1 MDKAEKLD
9 HLERALIA
17 GNINR
22 RMFMGGAIATG
33 LLTSQAA
40 SAMAD
45 DLDEMR
51 STQARNNKSPRDAY
65 DYVVVGAGSAGCAL
79 VGTLAKRE
87 PSARI
92 LLIEAGGWDVDPAVQ
107 DPRLWFTNLGTD
119 RAWNDVSIPT
129 PSTNN
134 HPVPEYT
141 GRVVGGGSSINATI
155 WARPFNADLDH
166 LAKKSGDARCGYK
179 HGLKLFKSI
188 ENWQGKWTVR

>member
-1 MDKAEKLD
+1 
-9 HLERALIA
+9 
-17 GNINR
+17 
-22 RMFMGGAIATG
+22 MFMAGALATG
-33 LLTSQAA
+33 LLTTQAA

-51 STQARNNKSPRDAY
+51 STQARNNRSPRSAY
-65 DYVVVGAGSAGCAL
+65 AYVVVGAGSTGCAL
-79 VGTLAKRE
+79 VGTLAKKH

-119 RAWNDVSIPT
+119 RAWNDVAIPT

-134 HPVPEYT
+134 HPVPEFT

-155 WARPFNADLDH
+155 WARPFKADLDH
-166 LAKKSGDARCGYK
+166 WAK
-179 HGLKLFKSI
+179 
-188 ENWQGKWTVR
+188 